1 MIRDAYGYPLPFDEV
16 KLDKELQAFIFA
28 VKNDIVRFDITLFS
42 DFDIHLFEYLTHVD
56 EVCRSVNLLENT
68 GCSDD
73 STAFH
78 QVVNYVEFV
87 ELLTNNHFI
96 NLSKKLV
103 VNTKKVTTYSYSVAE
118 TINNVEFIP
127 EYKIIKFIN
136 NKNKIKVVNIFDENN
151 LINILYSNGGSYSTP
166 FKDLKKSDLCQSIN
180 KIEIIHDR
188 DYFDILDTVLLI
200 YSTALK
206 IFKSNDSSDWYILNR
221 LNFKLNE
228 KVIKSI
234 NSPKFVLLSK
244 IKEINHC
251 NSLNEHNIDNYQ
263 KITFETI
270 NKVFCHISND
280 KVGYVDLKPTQC
292 INKIWQLE
300 FENIC
305 KYNKDNLVSKGKY
318 TDLSR
323 KDLLSIQANPRI
335 YSDNKN
341 YKNLIVQL
349 FRYFENDKFIDIRPW
364 WYYKLALFIVGNVQH
379 IDDTIPSEIL

>member
-28 VKNDIVRFDITLFS
+28 VKNDIVRFDITLSS

-56 EVCRSVNLLENT
+56 EVCRLVNLLENT

-73 STAFH
+73 SATFH

-151 LINILYSNGGSYSTP
+151 LINILYSNGGSHSTP

-180 KIEIIHDR
+180 KIEIIHGR

-206 IFKSNDSSDWYILNR
+206 IFKSNDSSDWYILNTDVTQSC
-221 LNFKLNE
+221 LNF
-228 KVIKSI
+228 
-234 NSPKFVLLSK
+234 
-244 IKEINHC
+244 
-251 NSLNEHNIDNYQ
+251 Q
-263 KITFETI
+263 
-270 NKVFCHISND
+270 
-280 KVGYVDLKPTQC
+280 
-292 INKIWQLE
+292 
-300 FENIC
+300 
-305 KYNKDNLVSKGKY
+305 
-318 TDLSR
+318 
-323 KDLLSIQANPRI
+323 
-335 YSDNKN
+335 
-341 YKNLIVQL
+341 
-349 FRYFENDKFIDIRPW
+349 IRHV
-364 WYYKLALFIVGNVQH
+364 AV
-379 IDDTIPSEIL
+379 